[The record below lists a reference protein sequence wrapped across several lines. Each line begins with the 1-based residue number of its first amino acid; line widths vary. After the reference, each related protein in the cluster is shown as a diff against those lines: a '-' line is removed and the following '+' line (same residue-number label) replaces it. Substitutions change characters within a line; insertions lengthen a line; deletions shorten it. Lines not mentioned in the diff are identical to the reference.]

1 MLMRCHNVTV
11 FSVCLMLVGVG
22 TLTAQDYPN
31 KPVRIVTAAPG
42 GSIDFTARLIA
53 QGLAGALGQ
62 QVVVENRVGG
72 VLPGD
77 LVSKAPPDGY
87 TLMVHGSGHWL
98 APYMQDKVPYDPVRD
113 FAPITQPV
121 SLPHMI
127 VVHPSLPVK
136 SIKDLIALAKA
147 RPGALNDASTGIGSA
162 TYVAAQLFKSMAGI
176 NMVSVAYKG
185 SAPALSALLSG
196 EVQVM
201 FAATA
206 AGTPLVKARRLK
218 ALAVTSAA
226 PTALAPDLPTVAAS
240 GLPGFE
246 ATSIYGMFA
255 PAKTPANIINR
266 LNQETVRALNRPD
279 TKEKFFNAGADVVA
293 GTPEQLAAAIKS
305 EMTVLGKVIR
315 DLGIRTE

>member
-1 MLMRCHNVTV
+1 
-11 FSVCLMLVGVG
+11 
-22 TLTAQDYPN
+22 
-31 KPVRIVTAAPG
+31 
-42 GSIDFTARLIA
+42 
-53 QGLAGALGQ
+53 
-62 QVVVENRVGG
+62 
-72 VLPGD
+72 
-77 LVSKAPPDGY
+77 
-87 TLMVHGSGHWL
+87 
-98 APYMQDKVPYDPVRD
+98 
-113 FAPITQPV
+113 
-121 SLPHMI
+121 
-127 VVHPSLPVK
+127 
-136 SIKDLIALAKA
+136 
-147 RPGALNDASTGIGSA
+147 
-162 TYVAAQLFKSMAGI
+162 MAGI

-266 LNQETVRALNRPD
+266 LNHETVRALNRPD